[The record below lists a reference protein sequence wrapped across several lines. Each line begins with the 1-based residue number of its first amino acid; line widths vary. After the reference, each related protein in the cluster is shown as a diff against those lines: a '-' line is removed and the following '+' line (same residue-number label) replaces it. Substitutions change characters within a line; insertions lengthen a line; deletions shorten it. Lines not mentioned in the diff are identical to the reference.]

1 MARNSLLNVFI
12 FLCFLNFLL
21 TDSQIVTPDSC
32 NVSLT
37 SSLRDDQ
44 FTASSQYSDRHNA
57 TAARFNSVG
66 WIASTTGTQHPYE
79 YLQVNFDA
87 TMQLTSL
94 NFTGANTGWYPS
106 SIRLSYSDD
115 GLFWR
120 PYTGRL
126 STDSLGQLLPR
137 TAAVTSVNLDPPI
150 LAQRLAINVVEMY
163 GYASLRMEL
172 FGCQATN
179 QVPLRAGTVVNQ
191 DIQVDTTWI
200 PNQNPFIIDRHLI
213 VRPGVTL
220 TLQAGVNVVFKSAEV
235 GIDVFG
241 TLVTEGLTGLRTVFT
256 STFPVIARSSMWTGL
271 SQKAGG
277 KITLRYSLVRQ
288 AKHGISGNGSSV
300 RLMNTEVHSCIAGI
314 RLAGGAGK
322 SPAQPILFG
331 MSIHT
336 NEYGIQLHGTVEAPT
351 VYIENSKV
359 DRNTRSG
366 ITVSKW
372 AAVDPSV
379 ISTNF
384 IMSNSSANNNS
395 DYGLHET
402 LSLPINISVHES
414 SFIGNDDGGI
424 YFYHYYPYTYTDA
437 YKVVLNVTSSV
448 FTDSGYG
455 IYFYCYRCYLYKYA
469 LKNNT
474 FSRLQQSVYM
484 YAVYLFDGQHRETAA
499 IDNNVFTLNKKDL
512 YIDNWKGNVSVTSNS
527 FEESSETVRIQDS
540 SGLDTSAVA
549 VVVGNTFKQLTWSWS
564 SFGIY
569 IQNVRGKL
577 LNNTFFNCSSS
588 TLVNLANRYDHEV
601 RFNRF
606 INTSSA
612 SCYLHI
618 DEKYNHS
625 NMLTADQNYWDTA
638 DNTRVKS
645 KVCDFFLNSEK
656 SVISINSIYNDA
668 DLTTLVQTPNLD
680 SFTYTWDSGMNA
692 FVAGGVISSVA
703 SIPTLTDIDVVVN
716 RSVIVL
722 PGAQITMTGV
732 AVNFTDDRGVI
743 VRGNMRIESSSKRIS
758 VFRRHL
764 NNDWNGIKL
773 FDTDFIARS
782 TEFSGAVSA
791 ITIGGNAA
799 FICTNC
805 STGVARI
812 TRFIYA
818 YEHYGYANVSL
829 IQCNLSAITHIIQMS
844 TVALSSMNVNINDSI
859 LQSGQNVVNLQD
871 RSSDSTA
878 RAVKL
883 AIQNSDLSSSG
894 YDAIF
899 IRGCAYVLNFTLKES
914 VVSATRYSNI
924 LYINVPSIDLEA
936 SGNNFFDFSNA
947 IYIYLCQALSDKDIP
962 SNSTINNLIN
972 IEANTFNSTY
982 PGIDI
987 YLDSYYGYERNH
999 TFEIRNNVV
1008 NPTVPVQ
1015 RKFLQTYLQYQ
1026 YAHTL
1031 LLTSNRISKLLDT
1044 VLDIN
1049 TSLK

>member
-1 MARNSLLNVFI
+1 MGNSSSSSSSSSSSKKKPATSKISVTVAAVAAVADGTVEGVGLVTGAEVTL
-12 FLCFLNFLL
+12 
-21 TDSQIVTPDSC
+21 TPDSC

-106 SIRLSYSDD
+106 SIRRVLSYSDD

-372 AAVDPSV
+372 AAVDPS
-379 ISTNF
+379 
-384 IMSNSSANNNS
+384 
-395 DYGLHET
+395 
-402 LSLPINISVHES
+402 
-414 SFIGNDDGGI
+414 
-424 YFYHYYPYTYTDA
+424 
-437 YKVVLNVTSSV
+437 
-448 FTDSGYG
+448 
-455 IYFYCYRCYLYKYA
+455 
-469 LKNNT
+469 
-474 FSRLQQSVYM
+474 
-484 YAVYLFDGQHRETAA
+484 
-499 IDNNVFTLNKKDL
+499 
-512 YIDNWKGNVSVTSNS
+512 
-527 FEESSETVRIQDS
+527 
-540 SGLDTSAVA
+540 
-549 VVVGNTFKQLTWSWS
+549 
-564 SFGIY
+564 
-569 IQNVRGKL
+569 
-577 LNNTFFNCSSS
+577 
-588 TLVNLANRYDHEV
+588 
-601 RFNRF
+601 
-606 INTSSA
+606 
-612 SCYLHI
+612 
-618 DEKYNHS
+618 
-625 NMLTADQNYWDTA
+625 
-638 DNTRVKS
+638 
-645 KVCDFFLNSEK
+645 
-656 SVISINSIYNDA
+656 
-668 DLTTLVQTPNLD
+668 TPNLD

-743 VRGNMRIESSSKRIS
+743 
-758 VFRRHL
+758 
-764 NNDWNGIKL
+764 
-773 FDTDFIARS
+773 
-782 TEFSGAVSA
+782 A
-791 ITIGGNAA
+791 I
-799 FICTNC
+799 
-805 STGVARI
+805 
-812 TRFIYA
+812 
-818 YEHYGYANVSL
+818 
-829 IQCNLSAITHIIQMS
+829 
-844 TVALSSMNVNINDSI
+844 
-859 LQSGQNVVNLQD
+859 
-871 RSSDSTA
+871 
-878 RAVKL
+878 
-883 AIQNSDLSSSG
+883 
-894 YDAIF
+894 
-899 IRGCAYVLNFTLKES
+899 
-914 VVSATRYSNI
+914 
-924 LYINVPSIDLEA
+924 
-936 SGNNFFDFSNA
+936 
-947 IYIYLCQALSDKDIP
+947 
-962 SNSTINNLIN
+962 
-972 IEANTFNSTY
+972 
-982 PGIDI
+982 
-987 YLDSYYGYERNH
+987 
-999 TFEIRNNVV
+999 
-1008 NPTVPVQ
+1008 
-1015 RKFLQTYLQYQ
+1015 
-1026 YAHTL
+1026 
-1031 LLTSNRISKLLDT
+1031 
-1044 VLDIN
+1044 
-1049 TSLK
+1049 